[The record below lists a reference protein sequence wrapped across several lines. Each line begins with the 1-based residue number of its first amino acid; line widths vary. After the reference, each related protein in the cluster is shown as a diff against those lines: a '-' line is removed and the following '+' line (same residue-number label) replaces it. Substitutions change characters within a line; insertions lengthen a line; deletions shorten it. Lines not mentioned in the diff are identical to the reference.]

1 MQLMVLCTG
10 DVLTLIDWAMATA
23 APSISGTSISTA
35 ALSRNA
41 SHLLTCLV
49 LIVGL
54 APHSQ
59 GSQIYSFS
67 LTLQS
72 NQITLLQLTDCGSP
86 EGEGRAPSEETAT
99 FSLTS
104 FTLALNFRFDS
115 STFLEFKNIELLL
128 T

>member
-10 DVLTLIDWAMATA
+10 DVLALTDWAIAIA
-23 APSISGTSISTA
+23 VPSISGTSTSTA
-35 ALSRNA
+35 APSRNT
-41 SHLLTCLV
+41 SRLLTCWV

-54 APHSQ
+54 DPHSQ
-59 GSQIYSFS
+59 GTRIYSFS

-86 EGEGRAPSEETAT
+86 EGEGRVASEEIST

-104 FTLALNFRFDS
+104 FALALNFRFDS
-115 STFLEFKNIELLL
+115 STSLQFKNIEL
-128 T
+128 

>member
-1 MQLMVLCTG
+1 MVVCTG
-10 DVLTLIDWAMATA
+10 DVLTLIDWATA
-23 APSISGTSISTA
+23 APSISGTSTSA
-35 ALSRNA
+35 AEPSRNA
-41 SHLLTCLV
+41 SCLLTCLV

-72 NQITLLQLTDCGSP
+72 NQITLFQLTDCGSP
-86 EGEGRAPSEETAT
+86 EGEGRAASQEIST
-99 FSLTS
+99 FSLLF

-115 STFLEFKNIELLL
+115 STSPEFKNIEL
-128 T
+128 

>member
-1 MQLMVLCTG
+1 MVVSTG
-10 DVLTLIDWAMATA
+10 DVLTLIHWATATA
-23 APSISGTSISTA
+23 APSTSGTSISA
-35 ALSRNA
+35 AARSRNA
-41 SHLLTCLV
+41 PCLLACLV
-49 LIVGL
+49 SIVGL

-86 EGEGRAPSEETAT
+86 EGEGRAASEETST
-99 FSLTS
+99 FSLIF

-115 STFLEFKNIELLL
+115 STSPEFKNIEL
-128 T
+128 

>member
-1 MQLMVLCTG
+1 MQLMVVCSG
-10 DVLTLIDWAMATA
+10 DVLTLIDWALATA
-23 APSISGTSISTA
+23 APSVSGTGIPAA
-35 ALSRNA
+35 ALSANA
-41 SHLLTCLV
+41 SCLLTCLV

-86 EGEGRAPSEETAT
+86 EGEGRAEAQETST

-115 STFLEFKNIELLL
+115 STSLEFKNIEL
-128 T
+128 